1 MVVIADPMEIEVVEV
16 AEEEGDEEG
25 MITLLIRGAVVA
37 VVVVVVAD
45 VEMAAVYGIEDPI
58 KDLPSIWDRYVEN
71 RLG

>member
-1 MVVIADPMEIEVVEV
+1 MEIEVVEV

-25 MITLLIRGAVVA
+25 MITLLIRGAVVVVA
-37 VVVVVVAD
+37 VVVVVAD